1 MTAAQSKTQRPY
13 QPCNAAHQHVQL
25 PPDLVALI
33 EPLAQQV
40 HDGWACQRLT
50 QGWTLGP
57 HRDDARKQHPNLVPY
72 AELSEGD
79 KDLDRQVG
87 REALRALVALGYR
100 ITKP

>member
-1 MTAAQSKTQRPY
+1 MTAAQKKNQRPY
-13 QPCNAAHQHVQL
+13 QPCNAVNQLIQL
-25 PPDLVALI
+25 PAELEALI